1 MSNGLVPK
9 SALDITPVEEQAQ
22 KAEILDTLEDES
34 LLELRKQRLAQRSKR
49 VGIDTKENNLA
60 AVETLNG
67 QIQDIIEL
75 VSNPEIVKEL
85 IPKMKSPKDYN
96 ELVKATAALVSVR
109 DKQLDKTL
117 DEFAS
122 ATGKRRKI
130 DIAFAA
136 QGVKVAA
143 RIETGDD

>member
-75 VSNPEIVKEL
+75 VSDPEIVKEL

-122 ATGKRRKI
+122 TTGKRRKI

>member
-49 VGIDTKENNLA
+49 VGIDTKENNLD
-60 AVETLNG
+60 AVETLNN

-75 VSNPEIVKEL
+75 VSDPGLVKKL

-122 ATGKRRKI
+122 TTGKRRKI